1 MSSQISQ
8 EIRCSVEE
16 QENIIRLLN
25 SEPKIVNEFKDIID
39 FESVSGFFN
48 RINEKSEIKSVVY

>member
-1 MSSQISQ
+1 M
-8 EIRCSVEE
+8 EE

-25 SEPKIVNEFKDIID
+25 SEPKIVNEFKDIIN

-48 RINEKSEIKSVVY
+48 KINEKSEIKSVVY